1 MKYILI
7 ILFCLGMA
15 NNVHS
20 QILRRLGNDIKNQ
33 AEWKVRSKAMEKTNQ
48 AIDSLLTPDQQE
60 GEKKERKKSKTKQSS
75 TEPAA
80 PTSSSSSSSSA
91 SSSSGSGEGAGES
104 TQGEGFITMNL
115 SSNLVF
121 KGGQVLITGTS
132 VKYGELKNVE
142 LHVKGDGVNETDKID
157 LHENGTYTAGWTTNI
172 PGEFTL
178 TVKSSDGKDWKSDKV
193 FVYDLEVIDS
203 FLVMENIEWT
213 HKTYDKLKEEAE
225 RVKNY
230 IGSSDDAELNKKMDV
245 VKKNVE
251 SVVKLFNAIKK
262 AAGDLKRTLKNG
274 AALPPNLA
282 ANLSQ
287 LNDNLQEQSKQ
298 MKQIYEISN
307 RQPYDNTI
315 CEYLVMVNEACAA
328 FSTFTNIWSK
338 SIATILKNIVIDKA
352 APKVVEVANDKAGAN
367 LGDFGA
373 ADKAAGKLFTA
384 AQLDAE
390 GLYGKL
396 SAASFT
402 GDIMQFATDVLMKKY
417 CGLFKGELSH
427 KYTIHYRNKD
437 NIIWWQYSYTTES
450 VITLRYPKSSS
461 GDIIKMKGNIEGN
474 ATSFRFTEDMEE
486 EDGFKETMKTHRT
499 MNHIPVWGPKS
510 VSFSS
515 AKADG
520 VGFGSIF
527 RGIATPSSFN
537 IPVDADYDTDAGTIK
552 LMLNEALIDFT
563 DLVKYT
569 YVFLKVSLSG
579 IPLFAR
585 VDFPIN
591 KVKLTMNAVVS
602 RNSQLTVT
610 KDAKNNLIVK
620 GGGERHIGSSGDA
633 IEHKIS
639 YTLTAKNDN

>member
-1 MKYILI
+1 MKH
-7 ILFCLGMA
+7 ILFFCLLILSCIA
-15 NNVHS
+15 CHS
-20 QILRRLGNDIKNQ
+20 QILRRIANDAKNQ
-33 AEWKVRSKAMEKTNQ
+33 AEWKLRSKAIQKTDQ
-48 AIDSLLTPDQQE
+48 AIDSLLTPDKNQE
-60 GEKKERKKSKTKQSS
+60 GEKKSKQKQSTPHQS
-75 TEPAA
+75 A
-80 PTSSSSSSSSA
+80 PQQSASA
-91 SSSSGSGEGAGES
+91 SSSPGNGEGTGES
-104 TQGEGFITMNL
+104 AQGEGFITMNL
-115 SSNLVF
+115 SSNVVF

-142 LHVKGDGVNETDKID
+142 LQVKGPKVNETDMIS

-178 TVKSSDGKDWKSDKV
+178 TVKSSDGKDQKSDKV
-193 FVYDLEVIDS
+193 LVYDLEVIDS

-213 HKTYDKLKEEAE
+213 HKTYDKLKEEAN
-225 RVKNY
+225 RVKTQ
-230 IGSSDDAELNKKMDV
+230 IGSSDDAELDRKMDV

-262 AAGDLKRTLKNG
+262 AAGELKSTLKKG
-274 AALPPNLA
+274 APLPPNLA

-307 RQPYDNTI
+307 RQPNDNTI
-315 CEYLVMVNEACAA
+315 CEYLVMLNEACAA

-338 SIATILKNIVIDKA
+338 SIATILKNIVLDKA
-352 APKVVEVANDKAGAN
+352 VPKVVEVGNDKAGIP
-367 LGDFGA
+367 GDYGA
-373 ADKAAGKLFTA
+373 AGKAAGKLFATA
-384 AQLDAE
+384 QIDAE
-390 GLYGKL
+390 GLYGKM

-402 GDIMQFATDVLMKKY
+402 GDITQFATDVLMKKY
-417 CGLFKGELSH
+417 CGLFKGDLSH
-427 KYTIHYRNKD
+427 TYTIIYRNKA
-437 NIIWWQYSYTTES
+437 NKIWWQYSYTTQA
-450 VITLRYPKSSS
+450 VVTFRYPKSSS

-486 EDGFKETMKTHRT
+486 EDDFKEKMKSHRT

-510 VSFSS
+510 VSFST
-515 AKADG
+515 AQADG

-537 IPVDADYDTDAGTIK
+537 IPVDAEYNTDANTIQ
-552 LMLNEALIDFT
+552 LTLNEALIDFT
-563 DLVKYT
+563 PLVKYT

-602 RNSQLTVT
+602 RNNKLTVI
-610 KDAKNNLIVK
+610 KDAKNNLQVK
-620 GGGERHIGSSGDA
+620 GGGERHIGTSGDP
-633 IEHKIS
+633 IEHKII
-639 YTLTAKNDN
+639 YTLTAKNEN

>member
-1 MKYILI
+1 MKTIYFISI
-7 ILFCLGMA
+7 CLLTA
-15 NNVHS
+15 NICQS
-20 QILRRLGNDIKNQ
+20 QILRRIGNDIKNQ

-48 AIDSLLTPDQQE
+48 AIDSLLSPDKQE
-60 GEKKERKKSKTKQSS
+60 GEKKEGKKSKAKQSS
-75 TEPAA
+75 SQPAA
-80 PTSSSSSSSSA
+80 TASTSSSSA
-91 SSSSGSGEGAGES
+91 SSGSGEGSGES

-178 TVKSSDGKDWKSDKV
+178 TVKSSDGKDQKSDKV

-213 HKTYDKLKEEAE
+213 HKTYDKLKDEAE
-225 RVKNY
+225 RVKNH

-315 CEYLVMVNEACAA
+315 CEYLVMLNEACAA

-352 APKVVEVANDKAGAN
+352 APKVVEVANDKVGIP
-367 LGDFGA
+367 GDYGA
-373 ADKAAGKLFTA
+373 AGKAAGKLFTA
-384 AQLDAE
+384 SQLDAE

-402 GDIMQFATDVLMKKY
+402 GDITQFATDVLMKKY
-417 CGLFKGELSH
+417 CGLFKGELAH
-427 KYTIHYRNKD
+427 KYTIIYRNSD

-450 VITLRYPKSSS
+450 VVTFRYPKSSS

-486 EDGFKETMKTHRT
+486 EDEFKAKMKTHRT

-537 IPVDADYDTDAGTIK
+537 IPVDAEYNTNDNTIK

-563 DLVKYT
+563 PLVKYT

-620 GGGERHIGSSGDA
+620 GGGERHIGSSSEP

-639 YTLTAKNDN
+639 YTLTAKSEN